1 MMQTTRAVLALLVVG
16 VTGCVFVAGNSG
28 SFSASPTDTQLTEA
42 RTEISSMMDASARA
56 WTKGDLDGF
65 MDSYEPG
72 SAITYVTPSGVVHGR
87 DAIRARY
94 APRFARGARQDSLSF
109 ENLEVDLLAPDL
121 ANVIAYYR
129 LSRGDSTT
137 ARGPTSLVM
146 RRRNGQWRI
155 IHDHSS

>member
-16 VTGCVFVAGNSG
+16 VTGCVSVAGNSG
-28 SFSASPTDTQLTEA
+28 SVSASPTDTQSTEA

-56 WTKGDLDGF
+56 WTIGDLDGF
-65 MDSYEPG
+65 MESYEPG
-72 SAITYVTPSGVVHGR
+72 SAITSVTPSGVVHGR

-94 APRFARGARQDSLSF
+94 ASRFARGARQDSLSF

>member
-1 MMQTTRAVLALLVVG
+1 M
-16 VTGCVFVAGNSG
+16 N
-28 SFSASPTDTQLTEA
+28 
-42 RTEISSMMDASARA
+42 ASARA
-56 WTKGDLDGF
+56 WTRGDLDGF

-72 SAITYVTPSGVVHGR
+72 DDVTFVTPTGVVHGR

-94 APRFARGARQDSLSF
+94 APRFARGARPDSLSF
-109 ENLEVDLLAPDL
+109 ENVEVDLMAPDV

-137 ARGPTSLVM
+137 AHGPTTVVM
-146 RRRNGQWRI
+146 RRRDGQWRI